1 MGANELDLDPYIW
14 TDFKGISFP
23 PQFAADCLQ
32 ISTQTLKMIEKD
44 AGLNI
49 ARVSR
54 GSVQIRSYSLDDIFT
69 LAAYRRER
77 GNTKGFSRPITVSTF
92 VQKGGT
98 SKTTTTCN
106 LAILFALRGLKTLV
120 IDNDPQGDASSMFG
134 YDPDL
139 TAEELQE
146 FGAPT
151 ELAVNGHIGNL
162 LQIGYQPM
170 SLDEVVKK
178 PFGEHGPHLVPAE
191 SLMDDLDSFLRTAN
205 GSDFR
210 YSLFIEQAR
219 TGHLPHC
226 DLSSYDVIIMDN
238 APSNTMLTRNA
249 IVAADFLVCPVR
261 MDKFSYRSL
270 ARLAERLTAFAR
282 DFQRSAEIIVI
293 PSMYV
298 KNRPRLQRNLTKLST
313 LFPGKVVETPL
324 YLSEDYD
331 KSLEDGV
338 PITLWKHSSEN
349 SLGAMREVFK
359 EVIARIQ
366 KQTEARK

>member
-1 MGANELDLDPYIW
+1 MGDNEIELDLYTW
-14 TDFKGISFP
+14 TDFQEITFP

-32 ISTQTLKMIEKD
+32 VSTQTLKMLEKD

-49 ARVSR
+49 ARVAR
-54 GSVQIRSYSLDDIFT
+54 GSVQIRSYTLDDLFT
-69 LAAYRRER
+69 LAAYRRDR
-77 GNTKGFSRPITVSTF
+77 GHVKGFGRPITLSTF

-106 LAILFALRGLKTLV
+106 LAILFALRGFKTLV

-139 TAEELQE
+139 TPEELQE
-146 FGAPT
+146 VGAPT
-151 ELAVNGHIGNL
+151 DLAVNGHIGNL

-170 SLDEVVKK
+170 SLNEVVKM
-178 PFGEHGPHLVPAE
+178 PFGEHGPHLIPAE

-219 TGHLPHC
+219 SGLLAHC
-226 DLSSYDVIIMDN
+226 DLSDYDIIIMDN

-249 IVAADFLVCPVR
+249 IVAADFLISPVR

-298 KNRPRLQRNLTKLST
+298 KNRPRQQRNMAKLAT

-324 YLSEDYD
+324 YQSEDYD

-338 PITLWKHSSEN
+338 PIALWKPGSEN
-349 SLGAMREVFK
+349 SLGAMRDVFK

-366 KQTEARK
+366 KKVEARK